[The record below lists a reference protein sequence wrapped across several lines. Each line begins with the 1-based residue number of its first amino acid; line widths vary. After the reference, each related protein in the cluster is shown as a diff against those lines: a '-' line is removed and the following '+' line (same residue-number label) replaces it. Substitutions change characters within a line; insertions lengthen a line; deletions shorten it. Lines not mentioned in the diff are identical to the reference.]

1 MHSKENHIMFSPPQM
16 FPVHADFLDLSDKS
30 LCQED
35 ALTNL
40 GLYVL
45 RRSTDYNLFLPLCH
59 NGLLSPT

>member
-1 MHSKENHIMFSPPQM
+1 MFSSPQM
-16 FPVHADFLDLSDKS
+16 FAVHADFLDLSDKN

-45 RRSTDYNLFLPLCH
+45 RRSTD
-59 NGLLSPT
+59 

>member
-1 MHSKENHIMFSPPQM
+1 MFSSPQM
-16 FPVHADFLDLSDKS
+16 FPVHADFLDLSDKN

-45 RRSTDYNLFLPLCH
+45 RRSTD
-59 NGLLSPT
+59 